1 MAGNLF
7 TVYGIEA
14 SILTASEPSE
24 KYSPLCDGIDNLAE
38 ALIEVV
44 QQYFF
49 LCDKG
54 FARNHVTGMAP
65 SYTLT
70 GRRIMGDTAQDFI
83 FTKKYGLGADRQTT
97 FKLSF
102 NNGTATQ
109 TITCPCTICNI
120 QEFSGASTDD
130 SAISFEIRFDGKP
143 SISSGD

>member
-1 MAGNLF
+1 MGRHWLYDF
-7 TVYGIEA
+7 IWKGTKEWQEIFLLVYGIEA

-24 KYSPLCDGIDNLAE
+24 TYSPLCDGIDNLAE
-38 ALIEVV
+38 ALNEVV

-97 FKLSF
+97 F
-102 NNGTATQ
+102 
-109 TITCPCTICNI
+109 
-120 QEFSGASTDD
+120 
-130 SAISFEIRFDGKP
+130 
-143 SISSGD
+143 